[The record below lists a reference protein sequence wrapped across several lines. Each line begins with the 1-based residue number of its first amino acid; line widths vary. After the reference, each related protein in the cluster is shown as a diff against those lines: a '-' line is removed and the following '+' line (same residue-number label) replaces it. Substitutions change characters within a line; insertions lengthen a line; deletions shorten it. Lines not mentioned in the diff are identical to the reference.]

1 MLPQRSA
8 PPRVLVVD
16 DSPNVLFI
24 LKRTLQR
31 MGFEVDTADSF
42 EAGLE
47 ILPRVEFA
55 AVITDLRLGGD
66 EKTRGLEILSAS
78 RRAHPQARVIVL
90 TGFGNPT
97 VMDRAFQM
105 GADFYFEK
113 PVSLDRLKRALA
125 GVLGGRNQA

>member
-1 MLPQRSA
+1 MSRATLARRSA

-16 DSPNVLFI
+16 DSPAVLFV
-24 LKRTLQR
+24 LKRTFEQ
-31 MGFEVDTADSF
+31 MGFAVETADSC
-42 EAGLE
+42 EAGLA
-47 ILPRVEFA
+47 ILPRTAFA

-66 EKTRGLEILSAS
+66 ERTRGLEILSMS
-78 RRAHPQARVIVL
+78 RQAQPRARVIVL

-113 PVSLDRLKRALA
+113 PVSLE
-125 GVLGGRNQA
+125 